1 MKTKLFS
8 LLAAGALL
16 ISISAP
22 LFAENNS
29 TKKTAKEI
37 TNEAIKATQ
46 DINEYVESRL
56 DDTLFMDVTPV
67 DNGQEDNEILDYYNE
82 QHQREYEF
90 FNRGFDFVKKIGL
103 GFVIFIL
110 LLITITIIGEYLK
123 RRQKYKIIEKA
134 IENNYPLPPGFLGKD
149 VRPTTI
155 QHVHYTQGEIS
166 GKRVKN
172 VIEYKQ
178 NDWANYRSGIKWFA
192 WGFSFMLFFIIVDAP
207 IWVFALI
214 PLIIG
219 IGKLYAAYKIQ
230 KAVDDANTYS
240 QEEDKEMPTPPPFN
254 NDDANSN
261 NK

>member
-1 MKTKLFS
+1 M
-8 LLAAGALL
+8 
-16 ISISAP
+16 
-22 LFAENNS
+22 
-29 TKKTAKEI
+29 
-37 TNEAIKATQ
+37 
-46 DINEYVESRL
+46 
-56 DDTLFMDVTPV
+56 
-67 DNGQEDNEILDYYNE
+67 
-82 QHQREYEF
+82 
-90 FNRGFDFVKKIGL
+90 
-103 GFVIFIL
+103 
-110 LLITITIIGEYLK
+110 
-123 RRQKYKIIEKA
+123 
-134 IENNYPLPPGFLGKD
+134 
-149 VRPTTI
+149 
-155 QHVHYTQGEIS
+155 
-166 GKRVKN
+166 KN

-240 QEEDKEMPTPPPFN
+240 QEEDKEVPTPPPFN